1 MKSTN
6 NESNP
11 FSMDDFEKGLMLAGL
26 ISPNTIEELKQRTI
40 LENFE
45 GVQKA
50 SSGAQYFKRVVL
62 AAKVAS
68 ELYSEPTFG
77 RVKFQKLVYL
87 CEHVCQLHTQHRY
100 KKFAAGPFDSKF
112 MHSIEKEFEKQKWF
126 KVEKEKKGTIT
137 RSKYVPLSQCE
148 NFKPYYD
155 RYFAQNVPSINHII
169 DIFRKEKTDFTEIA
183 ATLSACYF
191 EIQQKND
198 LLSEKLL
205 LDRFYSWSKEKE
217 RFDKKQ
223 VLFIW
228 QWLKDNNII
237 NIEIANY

>member
-1 MKSTN
+1 MKSTK
-6 NESNP
+6 NESIS
-11 FSMDDFEKGLMLAGL
+11 FSMEDFEKGLMLAGV
-26 ISPNTIEELKQRTI
+26 ISPNTIQEIKERAI
-40 LENFE
+40 LDNFDKE
-45 GVQKA
+45 QKV
-50 SSGAQYFKRVVL
+50 SKSVQYFKRAVL

-68 ELYSEPTFG
+68 ELHAEPTFG

-87 CEHVCQLHTQHRY
+87 CEHICKLNTQDRY
-100 KKFAAGPFDSKF
+100 EKFAAGPFDSKF

-137 RSKYVPLSQCE
+137 RSKYLPLSQCE
-148 NFKPYYD
+148 KFKPYYE
-155 RYFAQNVPSINHII
+155 RYFAQHAHSINHII
-169 DIFRKEKTDFTEIA
+169 HIFRKEKTDFTEIA

-191 EIQQKND
+191 EIQKESE

-205 LDRFYSWSKEKE
+205 LDKFYSWSKEKE
-217 RFDKKQ
+217 RFDEKL

-237 NIEIANY
+237 NIKND